1 MRFALLVGVL
11 LALHQVVQA
20 EDKCQYAADPGHCY
34 HQAGNLKMAL
44 QYVPLD
50 QCSASLV
57 SLSRYL
63 REKAATGDP
72 NNQLN
77 LAFYLRNG

>member
-1 MRFALLVGVL
+1 MRLALVLGVL
-11 LALHQVVQA
+11 ACQVVQA

-50 QCSASLV
+50 QCSASQFH
-57 SLSRYL
+57 SLGICVRKQRQEIQTTS
-63 REKAATGDP
+63 
-72 NNQLN
+72 
-77 LAFYLRNG
+77 